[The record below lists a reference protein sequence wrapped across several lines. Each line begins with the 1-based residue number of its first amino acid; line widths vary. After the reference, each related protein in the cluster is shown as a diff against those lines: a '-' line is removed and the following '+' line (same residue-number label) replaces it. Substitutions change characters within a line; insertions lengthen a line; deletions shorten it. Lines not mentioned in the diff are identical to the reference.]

1 MQCACLPSAEN
12 GGEGFIAI
20 TAIHSAV
27 SHSISEFDTAV
38 VGRGG
43 LRTTEEE
50 EEDCGFRGHFA
61 DSRLLSSNMRPEGE
75 GGKAWGED
83 EDDEGG
89 GAE

>member
-1 MQCACLPSAEN
+1 M
-12 GGEGFIAI
+12 
-20 TAIHSAV
+20 
-27 SHSISEFDTAV
+27 
-38 VGRGG
+38 
-43 LRTTEEE
+43 RTTEE

-89 GAE
+89 AE